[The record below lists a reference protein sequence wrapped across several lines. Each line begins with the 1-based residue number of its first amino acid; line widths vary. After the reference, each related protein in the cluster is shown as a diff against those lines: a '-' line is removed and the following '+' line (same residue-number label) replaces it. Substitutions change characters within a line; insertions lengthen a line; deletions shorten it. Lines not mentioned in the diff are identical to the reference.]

1 MDYPTR
7 RGGGVVVGLAGRPI
21 KSPPEE
27 SSSLSALPPPAHIGP
42 SSCRNDGS
50 ECPVSGPCP
59 AWGPEEPGPGFNS
72 ELDPCAI
79 FAQCPPAAR
88 LPDRSGRTLKGCC
101 RRGQG
106 NGAGGRR
113 GQRFVRQYWVG
124 WLGLWEARVQAST
137 QHHSVSEGTPHLML
151 LR

>member
-1 MDYPTR
+1 MGVGRLSRSELLTHRQCPCACQNIELWECPSSPPSPIAQACTVPTWGR
-7 RGGGVVVGLAGRPI
+7 KDRSLAKYFNRMCWQLLHGFLDLVKDGLPHPTGGWQPGRPI

-72 ELDPCAI
+72 ELDPCPI
-79 FAQCPPAAR
+79 FA
-88 LPDRSGRTLKGCC
+88 
-101 RRGQG
+101 
-106 NGAGGRR
+106 
-113 GQRFVRQYWVG
+113 
-124 WLGLWEARVQAST
+124 
-137 QHHSVSEGTPHLML
+137 
-151 LR
+151 